1 MFLFQLLCLCRA
13 SRLVQW
19 VPLSHHFLI
28 YFILFYFYYF
38 VVYYVVVFL
47 FVLFVFFL
55 GGGGCIKLAFL
66 PNTPLTGVVIMLL
79 FYYHTLS
86 LLFFP
91 SAAPMAHLLLIPL
104 REAHHQRGEPV
115 PSRGQR
121 FYLHGHE
128 STVPEAHSQE
138 SFREI
143 EKGGG
148 RHLPAYNTHSEHE
161 DIR

>member
-1 MFLFQLLCLCRA
+1 MPREQTGSMGPPVAPLFNL
-13 SRLVQW
+13 
-19 VPLSHHFLI
+19 F
-28 YFILFYFYYF
+28 YFILFLLCLLCCCFLICF
-38 VVYYVVVFL
+38 VCL
-47 FVLFVFFL
+47 FS
-55 GGGGCIKLAFL
+55 GGSIKLAFL

-143 EKGGG
+143 QKGGG